1 MQQVLSSFVNRKS
14 EMEERF
20 AEVEAIKL
28 QMRQYVLMHGHC
40 LEAFLFQAYEHT
52 STGAPPQYLQG
63 ALNVLGGLSNLINLY
78 CSRGDNFES
87 TKFRDLMEDARLMHL
102 RLDQWRVEAD
112 EFAREEQQKK
122 KKAKTGKNAEE
133 ISELTTA
140 STSVEDTTHPSPPLV
155 QDTREDAGLLG
166 ILAGALEYL

>member
-1 MQQVLSSFVNRKS
+1 
-14 EMEERF
+14 MEEF
-20 AEVEAIKL
+20 DIAK
-28 QMRQYVLMHGHC
+28 
-40 LEAFLFQAYEHT
+40 
-52 STGAPPQYLQG
+52 
-63 ALNVLGGLSNLINLY
+63 
-78 CSRGDNFES
+78 
-87 TKFRDLMEDARLMHL
+87 KDARLMHL

-133 ISELTTA
+133 ISDLTTA
-140 STSVEDTTHPSPPLV
+140 SSTSVEDTTPPSPLV

>member
-1 MQQVLSSFVNRKS
+1 MKEFDIAK
-14 EMEERF
+14 
-20 AEVEAIKL
+20 K
-28 QMRQYVLMHGHC
+28 
-40 LEAFLFQAYEHT
+40 
-52 STGAPPQYLQG
+52 
-63 ALNVLGGLSNLINLY
+63 
-78 CSRGDNFES
+78 
-87 TKFRDLMEDARLMHL
+87 DARLMHL

-140 STSVEDTTHPSPPLV
+140 STSVDDTTHPSPLV